1 MYRIDEF
8 IKYYKELEKDNTQCS
23 FDGKTWGSAKPISY
37 PYSIIEK
44 QYWKVILNRIKDSF
58 HVLMGNADAVTW
70 KNLK

>member
-1 MYRIDEF
+1 MYRIDDF
-8 IKYYKELEKDNTQCS
+8 IKYYRKLEEDNVQCS
-23 FDGKTWGSAKPISY
+23 FDEKTWGPAKPIPY

-44 QYWKVILNRIKDSF
+44 QYWKERFNRIKDSF